1 MGVPIT
7 SGFMAEWVL
16 FDGSLQG
23 ALVNHIDSIKVIA
36 FAIAMLTT
44 ALTSAY
50 ILWLYKRVFF
60 GVVPETLK
68 NVKDASAYV
77 IITMGILAAFT
88 LILGLYPDLF
98 YKSIINYVENLYNHT
113 DGIAL
118 IKQKTTSANAKVSDN
133 LSENKSNMQKERF
146 LQVGSHIERT
156 IPILNSGKI

>member
-1 MGVPIT
+1 
-7 SGFMAEWVL
+7 MAEWVL
-16 FDGSLQG
+16 FNGSLQG
-23 ALVNHIDSIKVIA
+23 AIVNHWDSLKVIA

-68 NVKDASAYV
+68 NVKDASGYV

-113 DGIAL
+113 NGIAL
-118 IKQKTTSANAKVSDN
+118 IKQKTTSANLKVSEN
-133 LSENKSNMQKERF
+133 LSENKNNIQKEKF
-146 LQVGSHIERT
+146 LQVGSQLEST
-156 IPILNSGKI
+156 FPFLNNVKI